1 MAAPRGRKQD
11 APKAEDGS
19 ADGSESITLA
29 RRQSVLSGNSGPDGA
44 RIEELLAERSRVE
57 SELRSDLERAQRSLR
72 KLEVEAEKERLGNT
86 QARSEEAMMTHA
98 KDRQME
104 ELKAELSE
112 LRDASNEG
120 ELETLRDD
128 LQEKIDETEDKID
141 EIKHLKATLLAAEQ
155 KFKQGEKARKAVAKE
170 LELPT
175 GQLAMRDLEA
185 VREVHKATMEMK
197 EATQIGLDAM
207 RQQVE
212 RDQAKSASQAR
223 ELDNLTLLLCR
234 EREEYQDLAEE
245 VDVLRAERRESQGK
259 SELVYVESS
268 EVDYFTACCAWRSGP
283 SRLGGWNPPL
293 AEYLCFSRIAVHPPP
308 GAPMFPEASDQRVN

>member
-1 MAAPRGRKQD
+1 MER
-11 APKAEDGS
+11 S
-19 ADGSESITLA
+19 A
-29 RRQSVLSGNSGPDGA
+29 RRESLVSGNSGPDGA

-57 SELRSDLERAQRSLR
+57 SELRSDLERTQRSLR
-72 KLEVEAEKERLGNT
+72 KLQVEAEKERLENT
-86 QARSEEAMMTHA
+86 QARSEEAMITHA
-98 KDRQME
+98 KDKQME

-128 LQEKIDETEDKID
+128 LQEKIDETADKID
-141 EIKHLKATLLAAEQ
+141 EINHLKATLLAAEQ

-170 LELPT
+170 LEVT
-175 GQLAMRDLEA
+175 TVQLAMRDLEA

-245 VDVLRAERRESQGK
+245 VDY
-259 SELVYVESS
+259 SEQRDAKVK
-268 EVDYFTACCAWRSGP
+268 GNP
-283 SRLGGWNPPL
+283 SL
-293 AEYLCFSRIAVHPPP
+293 S
-308 GAPMFPEASDQRVN
+308 M